1 MLEPLDKLE
10 IRFTLNGKELYATV
24 AARKHLADFLREDME
39 LKGTHLGCEHGV
51 CGACT
56 VLLDGEPVRG
66 CLVLAVQVDG
76 RQVETIEGAVRSG
89 RVGPLVDAF
98 QERNAGQCGFC
109 SPAMILTTADLLAR
123 VPNPTRH
130 QVREQISGN
139 YCRCTGY
146 EAIVDAVM
154 KVATAHP
161 GNDGQHKR

>member
-1 MLEPLDKLE
+1 MLEPQEKLE
-10 IRFTLNGKELYATV
+10 VRFTLNGDGKCATV
-24 AARKHLADFLREDME
+24 SARKHLADFLREDME

-66 CLVLAVQVDG
+66 CLVLAVQIDG

-89 RVGPLVDAF
+89 RVGSLVDAF

-109 SPAMILTTADLLAR
+109 SPAMILTAAELLAR
-123 VPNPTRH
+123 VPNPTRQ

-146 EAIVDAVM
+146 EAIVDAVI
-154 KVATAHP
+154 KVAAAHSGTDSP
-161 GNDGQHKR
+161 KR

>member
-1 MLEPLDKLE
+1 MFEPQERCE
-10 IRFTLNGKELYATV
+10 IRFMLNGSELCATV
-24 AARKHLADFLREDME
+24 SVRKHLADFLREDLE

-56 VLLDGEPVRG
+56 VVLDGEPVRG

-76 RQVETIEGAVRSG
+76 RQVETIEGAVQSG
-89 RVGPLVDAF
+89 RVGALVDAF
-98 QERNAGQCGFC
+98 HERNAGQCGFC
-109 SPAMILTTADLLAR
+109 SPAMILTAAELLAR

-146 EAIVDAVM
+146 EAIVDAVV
-154 KVATAHP
+154 KVAAAHP
-161 GNDGQHKR
+161 GSDGQQR